1 MKMVIVFV
9 ELLWISWAINLSVLT
24 VFVSSAIHL
33 LMKSVL
39 VFSEKMSLP
48 MSFLC
53 LLFEYLNDIDLIEVS
68 AVCKY
73 WNFATKTARLSS
85 KLKETNELFKD
96 RDWLLKTY
104 RKQFEVFRDD
114 IFSLLKQNYLK
125 ESTIQFYLFK
135 FGTIFGVGLD
145 LSGIRTFPSFAQCLK
160 SKMNDKR

>member
-1 MKMVIVFV
+1 MKIVIVFV

-53 LLFEYLNDIDLIEVS
+53 LLFEYLNDIKVS

-104 RKQFEVFRDD
+104 RKQFEVFRND

-135 FGTIFGVGLD
+135 FGIIFGVALD

>member
-1 MKMVIVFV
+1 MKTVIVFV

-24 VFVSSAIHL
+24 VFVPSAIHL

-39 VFSEKMSLP
+39 VFSERNVSSYVFSL
-48 MSFLC
+48 F
-53 LLFEYLNDIDLIEVS
+53 

-73 WNFATKTARLSS
+73 WNCTTKTARLSS

-114 IFSLLKQNYLK
+114 IFSLLKQNYSK
-125 ESTIQFYLFK
+125 ECTIQFYLFK
-135 FGTIFGVGLD
+135 FGVIFGADLD

-160 SKMNDKR
+160 SKINDKR